1 MIRGVDVIALT
12 VLTSATTKRK
22 GGTMRED
29 AVGRAGWRGFG
40 VAGALPRDVIQ
51 VLAPAAEAAG
61 YHTFW
66 VNDTPNGDGLAALR
80 AAADVTAE
88 IRLGVGVIPLDR
100 QPADVV
106 AQRVDELDLP
116 QERLTLG
123 IGSGQ
128 GKGGV
133 DRVRAGAML
142 LEQRVSALVVVGALG
157 PRMCAVAG
165 ETADGVLLNWLTA
178 EYAQPSAAIV
188 AEAARAAGRPRPLIL
203 GYVRTAF
210 GPGARDVFL
219 AEAGRYAS
227 YPAYAAN
234 FTRMGTPAHETAVI
248 GDSRDEIQQG
258 LAPFAAELDET
269 VVRAITG
276 TETAAAYLA
285 LLEAA
290 APDAN

>member
-1 MIRGVDVIALT
+1 M
-12 VLTSATTKRK
+12 S
-22 GGTMRED
+22 ED
-29 AVGRAGWRGFG
+29 EARHRAGWRGFG
-40 VAGALPRDVIQ
+40 VAGALPLDGIR

-80 AAADVTAE
+80 VAADVTSG

-100 QPADVV
+100 QSAEVV
-106 AQRVDELDLP
+106 ASRVEQLALP
-116 QERLTLG
+116 QERLILG
-123 IGSGQ
+123 VGSGQ
-128 GKGGV
+128 SRGGV
-133 DRVRAGAML
+133 ARVRAGATL
-142 LEQRVSALVVVGALG
+142 LEERVSAVIAVGALG

-178 EYAQPSAAIV
+178 NHVTSSAAIV
-188 AEAARAAGRPRPLIL
+188 DAAAREAGRPRPLIM
-203 GYVRTAF
+203 GYVRTVY
-210 GPGARDVFL
+210 GPGAREIF
-219 AEAGRYAS
+219 AEEAGRYGS

-248 GDSRDEIQQG
+248 GDTREEIQRG
-258 LAPFAAELDET
+258 LAPFVPELDET

-276 TETAAAYLA
+276 EESVAAYLA

-290 APDAN
+290 APEA